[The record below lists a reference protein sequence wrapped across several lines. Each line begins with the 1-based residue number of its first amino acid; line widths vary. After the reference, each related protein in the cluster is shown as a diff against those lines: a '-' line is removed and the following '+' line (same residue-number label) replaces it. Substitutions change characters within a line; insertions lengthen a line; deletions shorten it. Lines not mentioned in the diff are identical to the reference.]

1 MKSCAARVTDQSDL
15 DRAELKKLPKSKLI
29 AMFLEQREEM
39 RIRLEEKEELVA
51 NLREQLAQL
60 QREIDNKKV
69 KQKVK
74 DINKH
79 VNQPTS
85 KKPEWDKDGN
95 PKPTTK
101 GKKKKTK
108 KKKKRTKRNG
118 CGNSR
123 KSNLTPDETHFI
135 PLASCPCCS
144 KDLSDRKGRAD
155 SGRVVEDVA
164 PPAEKTTVFKEV
176 TESKWC
182 GQCKKMVSSTS
193 EKALPGSDI
202 GLNAM
207 IEMAYLWVMCALS
220 FPKIRNFFV
229 NFKTLTLSTAGIS
242 RIMIRLSCILQPV
255 YEEILNDVK
264 QGAKIWADETGWRVK
279 GKLWWLWI
287 FANERSAYYW
297 PDKSRGRSVVER
309 ILGEVFLGILIV
321 DGWHAYTKIVCE
333 RQTCMSHIF
342 RKIRAF
348 IDAFPQYR
356 SIMQFYLQL
365 RRIIRD
371 GEKLQAA
378 RDTLSE
384 LVFRRRLK
392 ALEERLDTL
401 LKWKNPNETLKVVI
415 EKVRRQKEHILTF
428 IKHEGASHHN
438 NYGEYIIKKGVVKR
452 KMSGGSMSAE
462 GVRAYACI
470 QSIAMTCQLRSVSF
484 HGFLKASLI
493 RYIRT
498 GKPMLLGEYES
509 SLKSQDIA
517 A

>member
-1 MKSCAARVTDQSDL
+1 MKPSAALDTGPSDL
-15 DRAELKKLPKSKLI
+15 DGAALKKLPKSKLI
-29 AMFLEQREEM
+29 AMLLGQREEA
-39 RIRLEEKEELVA
+39 RLRLAEKDELVA
-51 NLREQLAQL
+51 ELRERLAQL
-60 QREIDNKKV
+60 QGEIDKEKAA
-69 KQKVK
+69 QKVK

-95 PKPTTK
+95 PKPTPK
-101 GKKKKTK
+101 RPKKKA
-108 KKKKRTKRNG
+108 KKRKKRKKRDG
-118 CGNSR
+118 CGNSP
-123 KSNLTPDETHFI
+123 KSNLTPDETHFT
-135 PLASCPCCS
+135 PLESCPRCD
-144 KDLSDRKGRAD
+144 KDLRDRKGRAD
-155 SGRVVEDVA
+155 SGRVVEDVP

-182 GQCKKMVSSTS
+182 DQCKKMVSSTS

-220 FPKIRNFFV
+220 FPKIRDFFV

-242 RIMIRLSCILQPV
+242 RIMIRLSDILQPV

-264 QGAKIWADETGWRVK
+264 QGSKLWADETGWRVK

-297 PDKSRGRSVVER
+297 PDKSRGRAVVER
-309 ILGEVFLGILIV
+309 VLGEVFLGILIV

-333 RQTCMSHIF
+333 RQTCMAHIF

-348 IDAFPQYR
+348 IDAYPQYR

-365 RRIIRD
+365 RRIVRD

-378 RDTLSE
+378 RNGLSE
-384 LVFRRRLK
+384 LVFRRRMK
-392 ALEERLDTL
+392 ALKDRLDTL
-401 LKWKNPNETLKVVI
+401 LKWKNPNDTLKVVI
-415 EKVRRQKEHILTF
+415 EKVRRQKKYILTF
-428 IKHEGASHHN
+428 VKHEGAPHHN
-438 NYGEYIIKKGVVKR
+438 NYGEYIIKKGVLKR
-452 KMSGGSMSAE
+452 KVSGGSMSAE
-462 GVRAYACI
+462 GARAYACI
-470 QSIAMTCQLRSVSF
+470 QSIAMTCQLRGISF
-484 HGFLKASLI
+484 HRFLKASLVC
-493 RYIRT
+493 YIRT
-498 GKPMLLGEYES
+498 GKPMLLAEYEA
-509 SLKSQDIA
+509 SLQPQAIA

>member
-1 MKSCAARVTDQSDL
+1 MTAPVVKGNGQPGPDKAGL
-15 DRAELKKLPKSKLI
+15 EKLPKAKLI
-29 AMFLEQREEM
+29 AMILEQREET
-39 RIRLEEKEELVA
+39 RIRLEEKDQQITELS
-51 NLREQLAQL
+51 EQLAKL
-60 QREIDNKKV
+60 QGEIDKEKTG
-69 KQKVK
+69 QK
-74 DINKH
+74 INNINQH
-79 VNQPTS
+79 VNQPSS

-95 PKPTTK
+95 PKPATK
-101 GKKKKTK
+101 SQQKKR
-108 KKKKRTKRNG
+108 KKRTG
-118 CGNSR
+118 CGNLG
-123 KSNLTPDETHFI
+123 KSGLTPDETHFI
-135 PLASCPCCS
+135 PLASCPCCGN
-144 KDLSDRKGRAD
+144 DLGGRKGKAD
-155 SGRVVEDVA
+155 SGRMVEDIP

-182 GQCKKMVSSTS
+182 DQCKKMVSSTS

-220 FPKIRNFFV
+220 FPKIRALFI
-229 NFKTLTLSTAGIS
+229 NFKTLRLSTAGIS
-242 RIMIRLSCILQPV
+242 KIMIRLSGILQPV

-297 PDKSRGRSVVER
+297 PDKTRGRSVVEQL
-309 ILGEVFLGILIV
+309 LGEVFFGILIV
-321 DGWHAYTKIVCE
+321 DGWHAYTKIVCD
-333 RQTCMSHIF
+333 RQTCMAHIF

-356 SIMQFYLQL
+356 SIMKFYLKL

-378 RDTLSE
+378 RDGLSE
-384 LVFRRRLK
+384 LVFQRRLK
-392 ALEERLDTL
+392 ALEQRLDAL
-401 LKWKNPNETLKVVI
+401 LEWKNPNDTLKEVI
-415 EKVRRQKEHILTF
+415 KKVRRQKKHILTF
-428 IKHEGASHHN
+428 IKHEGAPHHN

-462 GVRAYACI
+462 GARAYACI
-470 QSIAMTCQLRSVSF
+470 QSVAMTCQLRGISF
-484 HGFLKASLI
+484 HRFLKASLVC
-493 RYIRT
+493 YIRT
-498 GKPMLLGEYES
+498 GRAMLLAEYES
-509 SLKSQDIA
+509 GLKPVAIA